1 MPLGTLFSNVPS
13 DSSPNLVLK
22 KMSSWTLPRKSSSG
36 SRRNSSRSF
45 DGDETGRL
53 DPLRHRSSTSKS
65 ISHGLNGS
73 TADLMDDDAF
83 EMSYSSLKVHVNQ
96 PDLLLSLIP
105 DRKNKDSSL
114 ELLVH
119 GLNLTK
125 TDLKKMEKL
134 TKINI
139 HLHGKLLKETCFL
152 FLDDSITVYL
162 YF

>member
-1 MPLGTLFSNVPS
+1 MPLGTPFSNVTCDPS
-13 DSSPNLVLK
+13 FNLVLK

-45 DGDETGRL
+45 DGDETGKL
-53 DPLRHRSSTSKS
+53 DSIRHRSSTSKS

-73 TADLMDDDAF
+73 TFDLMDDDAF
-83 EMSYSSLKVHVNQ
+83 ETSYSSLKLDVNQ

-139 HLHGKLLKETCFL
+139 HLHGNTSKKLVF
-152 FLDDSITVYL
+152 V
-162 YF
+162 

>member
-1 MPLGTLFSNVPS
+1 MGIMPLGTPFSNVTSDPS
-13 DSSPNLVLK
+13 FNLVLK

-45 DGDETGRL
+45 DGDETGKL
-53 DPLRHRSSTSKS
+53 DPIRHRSSTSKS

-73 TADLMDDDAF
+73 TFDLMDDDAF
-83 EMSYSSLKVHVNQ
+83 ETSYSSLKLDVNQ

-139 HLHGKLLKETCFL
+139 HLHGNTPKKLVF
-152 FLDDSITVYL
+152 V
-162 YF
+162 